1 YQRVITAVQ
10 GITLAVPRGQI
21 VALLGTNGAGKTT
34 TLRAISGFLGIDD
47 ARVTEG
53 TITFDGSRIEN
64 RTPNEISRR
73 GIVLVPERDKVFP
86 NLTVA
91 ENLVAPVSRAI
102 GAAERARREEQ
113 VYGFFPQLAGLK
125 SRIAGLLSGGERQM
139 LALGSALVCQPE
151 LLL

>member
-1 YQRVITAVQ
+1 MTAALLTVEKLEVVYHRAITAVQ
-10 GITLAVPRGQI
+10 GITLSVDPGGI

-53 TITFDGSRIEN
+53 AITFKGARIEN
-64 RTPNEISRR
+64 HSPHENTRR

-91 ENLVAPVSRAI
+91 ENLAAPVARTDARPRSSRD
-102 GAAERARREEQ
+102 
-113 VYGFFPQLAGLK
+113 P
-125 SRIAGLLSGGERQM
+125 
-139 LALGSALVCQPE
+139 
-151 LLL
+151 